1 MALNIKDPEAERLA
15 ARVAE
20 LAHEN
25 KTQAVRQALR
35 ERLSRLELT
44 AGRPARDDLKAWL
57 ENEVWPRIPD
67 DVRGKPITKAEEEEI
82 LGFGPEGF

>member
-35 ERLSRLELT
+35 ERLERLEMAT
-44 AGRPARDDLKAWL
+44 GRRGRSALR
-57 ENEVWPRIPD
+57 EFMETEVWPLVPD
-67 DVRGKPITKAEEEEI
+67 EVKGKPLTKEEEEEI
-82 LGFGPEGF
+82 LGFGPGGF